1 MGYTLEEAI
10 KIMLEWIIMLKI
22 IMLSLTVMSVLS
34 GCVNMDSLNVR
45 PSKTSVTYGHTA
57 TTNDTIKDAKNDST
71 TTADSNKQS
80 WTIKQEFIWGK
91 NK

>member
-1 MGYTLEEAI
+1 MI
-10 KIMLEWIIMLKI
+10 
-22 IMLSLTVMSVLS
+22 SLAVFSMW
-34 GCVNMDSLNVR
+34 GCTPILMEKLDVR
-45 PSKTSVTYGHTA
+45 PSKTTVTYGNTS

-80 WTIKQEFIWGK
+80 WNIKQEFVWGK